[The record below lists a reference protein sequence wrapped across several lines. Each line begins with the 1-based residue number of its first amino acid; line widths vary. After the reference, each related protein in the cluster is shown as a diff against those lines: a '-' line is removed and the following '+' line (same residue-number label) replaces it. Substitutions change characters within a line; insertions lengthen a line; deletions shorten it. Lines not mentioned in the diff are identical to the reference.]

1 MQIKE
6 KAAQFYYE
14 NEELIWKSIWY
25 AGLFGYGL
33 YLGYLFGATK
43 YFDKGLKA
51 GCDAS
56 EAFMAAME
64 PEAYARMCK
73 NATAAVRILKK

>member
-6 KAAQFYYE
+6 KAAQFYCE
-14 NEELIWKSIWY
+14 NEELIWKGIWY
-25 AGLFGYGL
+25 VGLVGYGL
-33 YLGYLFGATK
+33 YVGYLIGGAK
-43 YFDKGLKA
+43 YFEKGLKA

-56 EAFMAAME
+56 EALMAAME

-73 NATAAVRILKK
+73 NATAAVKILTK